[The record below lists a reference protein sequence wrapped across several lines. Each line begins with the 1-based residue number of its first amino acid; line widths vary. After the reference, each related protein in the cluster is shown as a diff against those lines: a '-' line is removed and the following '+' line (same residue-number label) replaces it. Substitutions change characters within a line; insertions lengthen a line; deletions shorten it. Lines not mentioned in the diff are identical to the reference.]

1 MDQKGIKNHG
11 RPQLFWKGG
20 GARIGQGAP
29 FDCREYVVRFR
40 PIQPVGGGGW
50 CCPLLGAFGPIQP
63 VGGGGVLSAFGPIQP
78 LGGGGGGSCPLS
90 ADSTSGG
97 GGGGG
102 GGVAVAFGQIQSIRC
117 LRFRQIRPVG
127 GGRWKLTFGGM
138 RMYVNKMG
146 GGTIRGG
153 GRHSVTCLPPL
164 LPGDAHENARY
175 LYMHCSYVHCY
186 MYVILSKHCH
196 FQFVMQVIFA

>member
-1 MDQKGIKNHG
+1 M
-11 RPQLFWKGG
+11 LS
-20 GARIGQGAP
+20 
-29 FDCREYVVRFR
+29 
-40 PIQPVGGGGW
+40 
-50 CCPLLGAFGPIQP
+50 AFGRFWADSTSG
-63 VGGGGVLSAFGPIQP
+63 GGGGVLSAFGPIQP
-78 LGGGGGGSCPLS
+78 LGGGGGVPVRFRPIQPV
-90 ADSTSGG
+90 GG

-102 GGVAVAFGQIQSIRC
+102 GGCCRYRPNSINQVSA
-117 LRFRQIRPVG
+117 LSADSTS
-127 GGRWKLTFGGM
+127 GRWAVEAHLWGM